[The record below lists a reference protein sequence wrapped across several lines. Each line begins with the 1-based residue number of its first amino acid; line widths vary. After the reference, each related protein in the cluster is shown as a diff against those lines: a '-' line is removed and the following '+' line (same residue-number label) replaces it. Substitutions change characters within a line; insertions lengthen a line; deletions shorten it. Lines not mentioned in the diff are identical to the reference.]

1 MYQKLHD
8 ILYEFIR
15 GIFVQFKDELGKLN
29 GTARHLCTNELFNC
43 LNIEITNLYME
54 TKSYGFEIPPLDLSQ
69 CNFLSLF
76 ASHKYIIVFIEELNM
91 LKLFEWHVNKLEK
104 TMKDQED
111 RTGNI
116 ITIMRKKYSILTNC
130 AC

>member
-1 MYQKLHD
+1 MFL
-8 ILYEFIR
+8 I
-15 GIFVQFKDELGKLN
+15 
-29 GTARHLCTNELFNC
+29 ELFLC
-43 LNIEITNLYME
+43 LYIIV
-54 TKSYGFEIPPLDLSQ
+54 
-69 CNFLSLF
+69 FLKKQSF
-76 ASHKYIIVFIEELNM
+76 IQRIIIVFIEELNM

-104 TMKDQED
+104 TMKEQED